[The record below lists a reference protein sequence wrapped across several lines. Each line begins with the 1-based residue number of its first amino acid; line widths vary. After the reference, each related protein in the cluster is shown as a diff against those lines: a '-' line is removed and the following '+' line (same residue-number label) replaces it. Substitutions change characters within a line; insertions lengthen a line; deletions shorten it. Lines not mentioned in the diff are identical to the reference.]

1 MHVTNRWKRDRHGW
15 AYKGQICIGRG
26 ATKSSCGV
34 FQQGFPFSGPQLYL
48 ICEMGVGLRSPLL
61 PGLASLK
68 TTLEGRCY
76 YHSPI
81 GGGKKRRKKTELA
94 FQGHRASACK
104 LPT

>member
-1 MHVTNRWKRDRHGW
+1 MPCMSQTGGRGTGMDGPTRVRL
-15 AYKGQICIGRG
+15 CFGRG

-68 TTLEGRCY
+68 TALEGRYY
-76 YHSPI
+76 YHSLI
-81 GGGKKRRKKTELA
+81 GGGKKRRKKT
-94 FQGHRASACK
+94 
-104 LPT
+104 